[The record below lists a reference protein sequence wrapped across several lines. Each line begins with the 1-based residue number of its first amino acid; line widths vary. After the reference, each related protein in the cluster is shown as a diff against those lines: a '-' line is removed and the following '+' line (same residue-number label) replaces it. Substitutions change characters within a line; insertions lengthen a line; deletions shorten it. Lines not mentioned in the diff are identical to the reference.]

1 MGRTKPLRP
10 IATII
15 RPPLRKMTR
24 TNLQLLGDPRG
35 RLAGHQPLYR
45 RELDLPVEN
54 PPFSC
59 GHPAFLG
66 TVFPV
71 FVSHFR
77 GALQRAITTSSLF
90 RPGMEA
96 RLDGCATRA
105 GCLFRF
111 GPSEIACFFLTPGN
125 GTFLHNK
132 KPGTVARPAL
142 RITLTDIR
150 LYLNSV
156 TCVKRKVGAGEG
168 HD

>member
-24 TNLQLLGDPRG
+24 TDLQLLGDPRG

-77 GALQRAITTSSLF
+77 GALQLAPRDHQVLSLPA
-90 RPGMEA
+90 RHGRTPG
-96 RLDGCATRA
+96 RLRDPR
-105 GCLFRF
+105 RF
-111 GPSEIACFFLTPGN
+111 PCRFDPFEIAGFFLTPEA
-125 GTFLHNK
+125 GTLFHNK
-132 KPGTVARPAL
+132 KPGAVARPGL

-150 LYLNSV
+150 FYLSFV
-156 TCVKRKVGAGEG
+156 TV
-168 HD
+168 